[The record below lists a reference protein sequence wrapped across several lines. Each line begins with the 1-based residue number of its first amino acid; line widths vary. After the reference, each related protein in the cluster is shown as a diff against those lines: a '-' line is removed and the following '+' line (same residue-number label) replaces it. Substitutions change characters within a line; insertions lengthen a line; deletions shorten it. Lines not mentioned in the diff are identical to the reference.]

1 MDLYRFASLCAALAF
16 VPETARLRA
25 LAVLPPAAPKVSRI
39 FDGQEASKYSKEF
52 EAPPPV
58 DRSSK
63 DLIEPHDY
71 MLSIYK
77 TFSSAE
83 RLGLNASFFR
93 SSKAANTI
101 ASFVDNGQG
110 MWGLYSVC
118 FLFVSQFNSS

>member
-1 MDLYRFASLCAALAF
+1 MDLYRFASLCAALAI
-16 VPETARLRA
+16 VSETPRLRA
-25 LAVLPPAAPKVSRI
+25 LAVLPPAAPKSSKVSRI
-39 FDGQEASKYSKEF
+39 FDGQEASQYFKEF
-52 EAPPPV
+52 YAPPSV

-110 MWGLYSVC
+110 MWGGFTVC
-118 FLFVSQFNSS
+118 FLPV